1 MARARNKTL
10 LPLRLDEYWERRRR
24 LSGVGLPMASKPFP
38 APPLPAQAP
47 PTLGRRSV
55 LGAFT
60 LQLFG
65 CAAQPQVAPPELD
78 DTPPDV
84 HLLEVPG
91 ATLELQFAPGLSS
104 TTRALAQAWVRRSAA
119 AVAGYFG
126 RFPVQQVDVLIVP
139 EAGAGVLGGASFG
152 EPEALL
158 RLRVGRATT
167 QAQFSADWV
176 LVHEMIHLA
185 IPRLPRA
192 HNWLH
197 EGLATYLEA
206 LARGRAGML
215 PADAV
220 WHAWTRQMP
229 LGQPQGSD
237 TGLDHSPGWARTY
250 WGGALFCLLADV
262 RLRQRGTPERGLQQA
277 LQGVLAAGGDFRVA
291 WPVTRVLATADA
303 ALGQTT
309 LTALYDEMKDRAV
322 QVDLGALWHDLGVA
336 EAGLRDDA
344 PLAAIRRAIL
354 S

>member
-1 MARARNKTL
+1 L
-10 LPLRLDEYWERRRR
+10 LPLRLDEYCEHRRR
-24 LSGVGLPMASKPFP
+24 LFGVGLSMAAEPLP
-38 APPLPAQAP
+38 APPFPVEAL

-55 LGAFT
+55 LGVFT
-60 LQLFG
+60 LQLLG
-65 CAAQPQVAPPELD
+65 CAAHPTAAPPEPND
-78 DTPPDV
+78 IPPDV
-84 HLLEVPG
+84 HLLEVAG
-91 ATLELQFAPGLSS
+91 AALELQFAPGLSS

-126 RFPVQQVDVLIVP
+126 RFPVPKVEVLIVP

-158 RLRVGRATT
+158 RLRIGRATT

-206 LARGRAGML
+206 LARGRAGLL
-215 PADAV
+215 PAEAV

-229 LGQPQGSD
+229 LGQPQGNDS
-237 TGLDHSPGWARTY
+237 GLDHSPGWARTY

-322 QVDLGALWHDLGVA
+322 QVDLGALWRDLGVA

>member
-1 MARARNKTL
+1 M
-10 LPLRLDEYWERRRR
+10 
-24 LSGVGLPMASKPFP
+24 P
-38 APPLPAQAP
+38 AEPLPAPTFPAQALH
-47 PTLGRRSV
+47 TLGRRSV

-65 CAAQPQVAPPELD
+65 CAAQPPAAPPEPD
-78 DTPPDV
+78 ETPDV

-126 RFPVQQVDVLIVP
+126 RFPVPQVEVLIVP

-158 RLRVGRATT
+158 RLRIGRATT

-206 LARGRAGML
+206 LVRGRAGLL
-215 PADAV
+215 PAAAV

-229 LGQPQGSD
+229 LGQPQDND

-262 RLRQRGTPERGLQQA
+262 RLRQRGTPARGLQQA

-291 WPVTRVLATADA
+291 WPVTRVLAAADA

-309 LTALYDEMKDRAV
+309 LAALYDEMKDRAV
-322 QVDLGALWHDLGVA
+322 QVDLGALWRDLGVA
-336 EAGLRDDA
+336 EGGLRDDA

>member
-1 MARARNKTL
+1 M
-10 LPLRLDEYWERRRR
+10 
-24 LSGVGLPMASKPFP
+24 P
-38 APPLPAQAP
+38 AEPLPAPTFPAQALH
-47 PTLGRRSV
+47 TLGRRSV

-65 CAAQPQVAPPELD
+65 CAAQPAGGTTRAGRE
-78 DTPPDV
+78 PPDV

-126 RFPVQQVDVLIVP
+126 RFPVPQVEVLIVP

-206 LARGRAGML
+206 LVRGRAGLLPADCGLARLDAPDAAGPAARQRHRPGPQPRLGSHLLGRRAVLSARRCAAAPARHARARPAAGTARRARGRAVTSG
-215 PADAV
+215 
-220 WHAWTRQMP
+220 
-229 LGQPQGSD
+229 
-237 TGLDHSPGWARTY
+237 SPG
-250 WGGALFCLLADV
+250 
-262 RLRQRGTPERGLQQA
+262 Q
-277 LQGVLAAGGDFRVA
+277 
-291 WPVTRVLATADA
+291 
-303 ALGQTT
+303 
-309 LTALYDEMKDRAV
+309 
-322 QVDLGALWHDLGVA
+322 
-336 EAGLRDDA
+336 
-344 PLAAIRRAIL
+344 
-354 S
+354 